1 VTITDLVRQRGANLR
16 IFDMGRRIQ
25 PLDTA
30 LFEEI
35 EQQCRSYPVPYLKH
49 AWLALLSW
57 HPEQPGQHAIWFLKL
72 PLDEQ
77 NLLDAPARD
86 GFVRY
91 VAQRQASGDSTTDKG
106 EAPFSFKPDG
116 HRMAYFHA
124 LAAREL
130 GAPVSRFYG
139 TTRGYLSGDIGWEN
153 WQQLGLQGLAEV
165 VAGYQQDNNQA
176 LLTRALPYL
185 PRVPLNVVLGFMEN
199 ISPGQAL
206 TSAVNDRLAS
216 VIAGEPD
223 ANDLAAF
230 ARALS
235 HSENIEQRRLLV
247 QALLAHPKSRSV
259 EVLAAVSSRCWADLE
274 GELLLAFLSTLA
286 VNEQGQN
293 AFAALVADMMTLPG
307 MRQRMLAAFSSGQ
320 HSPQLDQAITR
331 LLGMVRGQTQ

>member
-35 EQQCRSYPVPYLKH
+35 EQQRRSYPVPYLKH

-57 HPEQPGQHAIWFLKL
+57 HPEQAGQHAIWFLKL

-274 GELLLAFLSTLA
+274 GELLLAFLRTLA

-293 AFAALVADMMTLPG
+293 AFAALVADMITLPG

-331 LLGMVRGQTQ
+331 LLGIVRGQTQ